1 MYQEI
6 IAKFKKLTEALADPE
21 LVNDLEQLKQVSKEH
36 SDLKEVVVLIEEL
49 NQKLDHIKQN
59 EDIIANETDEEFRDM
74 AKQELAEL
82 RPKTE
87 ELIKQIEE
95 ELHPADPDDK
105 KNIIME
111 IRAGTG
117 GDESTLFAAEL
128 FRAYTNFAQS
138 QGWKV
143 SLLDSSENGIGGF
156 KDVTFQVAGKNVYQN
171 FKYESGTH
179 RVQRVP
185 ETEKAGRVHT
195 SAVTV
200 AVLPEASAV
209 EVNVKQEDLR
219 IDTYAA
225 SGPGGQKVN
234 TTNSA
239 VRITHI
245 PTGVVVQCQDQKSQG
260 QNKEKAMEVLYS
272 RIYEKMK
279 ADQQA
284 KEAAARKAQIGSG
297 DRSEKIR
304 TYNFPQDRITDHR
317 INQNWHNI
325 ERVMNGDFGDIVLAL
340 KNAEVQLRMEEN
352 Q

>member
-36 SDLKEVVVLIEEL
+36 SDLKEVVVMIEEL

-82 RPKTE
+82 KPKTE

-325 ERVMNGDFGDIVLAL
+325 ERVMNGDFADIVLAL

>member
-6 IAKFKKLTEALADPE
+6 IAKFKKLTLALSDPAV
-21 LVNDLEQLKQVSKEH
+21 VNDLDKLKEISKEH
-36 SDLKEVVVLIEEL
+36 SNLKEVVVLIEEL
-49 NQKLDHIKQN
+49 NRQLDHIKQN
-59 EDIIANETDEEFRDM
+59 EEIIATETDEEFRDL

-82 RPKTE
+82 KPKSE
-87 ELIKQIEE
+87 ELIKQVED

-128 FRAYTNFAQS
+128 FRAYANFAQS

-143 SLLDSSENGIGGF
+143 SLLDSSENGIGGL

-185 ETEKAGRVHT
+185 ATEKAGRVHT
-195 SAVTV
+195 SAITV
-200 AVLPEASAV
+200 AVLPEATAV

-272 RIYEKMK
+272 RIYEKLK
-279 ADQQA
+279 NDQQSIY
-284 KEAAARKAQIGSG
+284 AAARKAQIGSG

-325 ERVMNGDFGDIVLAL
+325 ERVMNGEFGDIILAL

>member
-1 MYQEI
+1 MYKDI
-6 IAKFKKLTEALADPE
+6 IEKFRKLTESLADPE
-21 LVNDLEQLKQVSKEH
+21 LMSDLDKMKSVAKEH
-36 SDLKEVVVLIEEL
+36 SDLKEVMVLIEEL
-49 NQKLDHIKQN
+49 NTKLDHIKQN
-59 EDIIANETDEEFRDM
+59 EDIIANESDEEFRDM
-74 AKQELAEL
+74 AKAEL
-82 RPKTE
+82 NELRARTE
-87 ELIKQIEE
+87 SLIHEVEE

-105 KNIIME
+105 KNIIVE

-128 FRAYTNFAQS
+128 FRAYANFAQM

-143 SLLDSSENGIGGF
+143 GLLDSSENGIGGL

-185 ETEKAGRVHT
+185 ATEKAGRVHT

-209 EVNVKQEDLR
+209 EVNVKMEDLR

-272 RIYEKMK
+272 RIYEKLK
-279 ADQQA
+279 GDQQA

-325 ERVMNGDFGDIVLAL
+325 DRVMNGEMGDIILAL
-340 KNAEVQLRMEEN
+340 KNAEVELRMKEN

>member
-21 LVNDLEQLKQVSKEH
+21 VVNDLEKLKQISKEH
-36 SDLKEVVVLIEEL
+36 SDLKEVVALIETL
-49 NQKLDHIKQN
+49 NQNLDHIKQN
-59 EDIIANETDEEFRDM
+59 EEIVATETDEEFRDM
-74 AKQELAEL
+74 AKQELIEL
-82 RPKTE
+82 KPKTE
-87 ELIKQIEE
+87 AMIKEIEA
-95 ELHPADPDDK
+95 ELHPDDPDDK

-117 GDESTLFAAEL
+117 GDEATLFAAEL
-128 FRAYTNFAQS
+128 FRAYANYAQT

-143 SLLDSSENGIGGF
+143 ALLDSSENGIGGL
-156 KDVTFQVAGKNVYQN
+156 KDVTFQVAGKNVYSN
-171 FKYESGTH
+171 MKYESGTH

-195 SAVTV
+195 SAITV

-272 RIYEKMK
+272 RIYEKIK
-279 ADQQA
+279 SDQQA
-284 KEAAARKAQIGSG
+284 VYSAVRKAQIGSG

-304 TYNFPQDRITDHR
+304 TYNFPQGRVTDHR
-317 INQNWHNI
+317 INQSWHNI
-325 ERVMNGDFGDIVLAL
+325 DRIMNGEIGEIILAL
-340 KNAEVQLRMEEN
+340 KNAEVELRMKEN